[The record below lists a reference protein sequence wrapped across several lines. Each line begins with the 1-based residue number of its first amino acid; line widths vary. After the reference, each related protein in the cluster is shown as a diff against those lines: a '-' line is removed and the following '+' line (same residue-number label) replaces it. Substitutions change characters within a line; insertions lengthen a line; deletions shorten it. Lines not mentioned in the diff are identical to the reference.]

1 MGTENTETRPAR
13 SIVWRL
19 AARGTF
25 LVLGA
30 LLAVGLVV
38 VGMPGAG
45 SGPSADARRV
55 ADLRRLSALVE
66 GFFTRQH
73 LLPASL
79 DQLARE
85 SRAAPLPQDPVT
97 AQAYEYRPEGALAYT
112 LCATFDGERPDEPR
126 DAWWHDAGRHCFSL
140 EIRDR
145 K

>member
-1 MGTENTETRPAR
+1 MSRDRTGATRSLVWTIASSGTL
-13 SIVWRL
+13 V
-19 AARGTF
+19 
-25 LVLGA
+25 VLGA
-30 LLAVGLVV
+30 LVAVGLVT
-38 VGMPGAG
+38 VGRPGAG
-45 SGPSADARRV
+45 RGPSADARRV
-55 ADLRRLSALVE
+55 ADLRRLSALVD

-97 AQAYEYRPEGALAYT
+97 AQAYEYRPEGALAYS